1 MARFIVRR
9 MMTAVLILFFLSIAT
24 FILLGAMPGSPCQGW
39 MTNEQCEALKA
50 ERGYNR
56 PLFPISVDPSN
67 TGDWWLLA
75 VPAAGVLGGTVYL
88 RRRSAVT
95 DVTG

>member
-9 MMTAVLILFFLSIAT
+9 MITAVIIVFFLSIAT
-24 FILLGAMPGSPCQGW
+24 FIVLGAMPGSPCQGW
-39 MTNEQCEALKA
+39 MTKEQCEALKE

-56 PLFPISVDPSN
+56 PLFPVSIDPSN

-75 VPAAGVLGGTVYL
+75 VPAAGVLAGAVLL
-88 RRRSAVT
+88 RRRPHAA
-95 DVTG
+95 DVTS